1 VNSEPTYKFAN
12 EERDAGPVTDVAPTL
27 PVGETSDGGRSVP
40 DASVTRDDSISQAG
54 AHPLKDRGE
63 VVRLMPEQITV
74 RVGEISWV
82 ESAQELEINLNGGRG
97 TIHRTYALR
106 ADKLEVRFELSRE
119 NPGSVNWCRT
129 LSSFASRGSTCYWG
143 GGKYEGQIAFLKRD
157 SAGTLTIEETSRRVI
172 LPDGTST
179 HFARPSHLA
188 AHGDVLFLNDI
199 GGSMGSLVRWKNG
212 DARVVLSGALFD
224 HPSGVAIASDGK
236 AIWLSTSGYSTQH
249 SALYRL
255 PLSADSQLGTPELI
269 ASGLTGAAGI
279 AVDIEDNAYVAN
291 GKDITVFSHSGTS
304 LGSIPVL
311 APESR
316 ERVLD
321 LAFGGSNRTTLFIG
335 TGTDL
340 GGAFTPMGQY
350 VGGLY
355 SVKLRMPG
363 IRR

>member
-1 VNSEPTYKFAN
+1 
-12 EERDAGPVTDVAPTL
+12 
-27 PVGETSDGGRSVP
+27 
-40 DASVTRDDSISQAG
+40 
-54 AHPLKDRGE
+54 
-63 VVRLMPEQITV
+63 
-74 RVGEISWV
+74 
-82 ESAQELEINLNGGRG
+82 
-97 TIHRTYALR
+97 
-106 ADKLEVRFELSRE
+106 
-119 NPGSVNWCRT
+119 
-129 LSSFASRGSTCYWG
+129 
-143 GGKYEGQIAFLKRD
+143 
-157 SAGTLTIEETSRRVI
+157 
-172 LPDGTST
+172 
-179 HFARPSHLA
+179 
-188 AHGDVLFLNDI
+188 
-199 GGSMGSLVRWKNG
+199 MGSLVRWKNG